1 MSDLALNTRLLSEA
15 VRGLD
20 ADAAA
25 TLGDLGDAFRC
36 LVIIDEA
43 VRDLATLKRVL
54 ENRLGGAMTQKRH
67 VVMGVGVFV
76 RTPYRPGRHKC
87 RDEDALWR
95 AVLQTRVANGDGE
108 ILPQLDVVV
117 HAYGSESRETRRVR
131 LTGAS
136 PMKVEALGLDPDD
149 FFELSPQAGWKI
161 QVLR

>member
-1 MSDLALNTRLLSEA
+1 MSDLILNTRLLSDA

-20 ADAAA
+20 ADIRAQ
-25 TLGDLGDAFRC
+25 LDDLGDAFRC
-36 LVIIDEA
+36 LGIVDEA
-43 VRDLATLKRVL
+43 VRDLAMIKRVL
-54 ENRLGGAMTQKRH
+54 ENRLGAAMAQKRY

-87 RDEDALWR
+87 TDEDALWR
-95 AVLQTRVANGDGE
+95 AVLDTRVANSDGE

-117 HAYGSESRETRRVR
+117 HAYGSESRETGRVR

-136 PMKVEALGLDPDD
+136 PTKVEALGLDPDD
-149 FFELSPQAGWKI
+149 FFELGPQSGWKI